1 MLGLQLNLDFGK
13 KEANL
18 GAGLA
23 RNLMHHEKDD
33 THTA

>member
-13 KEANL
+13 NEANL